1 MTNKEILIDLLK
13 HSLGDRLIKLE
24 KKNTEQQSSLKLITT
39 SYDGFIKKLS
49 DLNKAREQKIAK
61 DKLEEQKKL
70 AAKKAEEARK
80 NKKKEPPSRTSRKS
94 NINNTTI
101 KKSNDKVIDKKKNL
115 TKTKSSA
122 VLTKKPIE
130 RKRGKSVSRL
140 NTETNDVS
148 RNTTGINHT
157 RRKSMGK
164 KDAPATELKRRNT
177 VGPSS
182 KKTLKQSKSMGKL
195 FNKPTLKKAS
205 GIDNKKKEIEE
216 MQKMVNNIKIQNKDE
231 NEKEEKKDEEKKEE
245 EYKEEEHKEEENK
258 EEETKEEIKIETPPP
273 TLLTCQQHGILEK
286 NILPFLA
293 KREQF
298 ALFSCNKAFATSA
311 LELLKDKLSEYK
323 NICDVPIGQ
332 TMDDKIKSLE
342 AKYPPEELNAPI
354 KEFELSRGCIK
365 ALGLLDEEL
374 YLRVFN
380 RAPPEKT
387 LEDII
392 IVYKLFC
399 QLLNKEDLVQ
409 IKDDKI
415 FWEKF
420 ARFILENKGD
430 KLSEFCIKC
439 TTQFNFDN
447 RNILKLKEMAKNKV
461 EKLKPAYFGKICGT
475 TGLFVFLIK
484 DILEY
489 CGAIEDKKTQGNRIK
504 ANYIYQKSLFDE
516 LNKYIK
522 FLEGLNIKKEENIIK
537 SE

>member
-1 MTNKEILIDLLK
+1 MTNKEILLDLLK

-24 KKNTEQQSSLKLITT
+24 KKNTDQQSSLKLIST
-39 SYDGFIKKLS
+39 SYNGFLKKLS
-49 DLNKAREQKIAK
+49 DINKAREQKIAK

-70 AAKKAEEARK
+70 AAKKAEESKK

-94 NINNTTI
+94 NINNTAI
-101 KKSNDKVIDKKKNL
+101 KKINDKMIDKKKNM

-122 VLTKKPIE
+122 VLNKKPLE

-140 NTETNDVS
+140 NTETNDIS
-148 RNTTGINHT
+148 RNTIGINNT

-164 KDAPATELKRRNT
+164 KEAPPTELKRRNT

-195 FNKPTLKKAS
+195 LNKPTLKKAS

-231 NEKEEKKDEEKKEE
+231 NEKEEKKDEEKNED
-245 EYKEEEHKEEENK
+245 EHKEEENK
-258 EEETKEEIKIETPPP
+258 EEEIKEEEKEEIKIETPPP
-273 TLLTCQQHGILEK
+273 TLLTCQQNGIIEK
-286 NILPFLA
+286 NILQFLT
-293 KREQF
+293 KSEQIS
-298 ALFSCNKAFATSA
+298 LFSCNKTFALLA
-311 LELLKDKLSEYK
+311 LGILKDKLSIYK
-323 NICDVPIGQ
+323 NICDVYIGQ
-332 TMDDKIKSLE
+332 TMDDKIRSLE
-342 AKYPPEELNAPI
+342 AKFSPEELNAPL
-354 KEFELSRGCIK
+354 KEFELSRGCTK

-387 LEDII
+387 LEEII

-399 QLLNKEDLVQ
+399 QLINKEDLVQ

-420 ARFILENKGD
+420 SKFILENKGD

-447 RNILKLKEMAKNKV
+447 KNILKLKEM
-461 EKLKPAYFGKICGT
+461 FTKI
-475 TGLFVFLIK
+475 
-484 DILEY
+484 
-489 CGAIEDKKTQGNRIK
+489 
-504 ANYIYQKSLFDE
+504 
-516 LNKYIK
+516 
-522 FLEGLNIKKEENIIK
+522 
-537 SE
+537 

>member
-1 MTNKEILIDLLK
+1 M
-13 HSLGDRLIKLE
+13 
-24 KKNTEQQSSLKLITT
+24 
-39 SYDGFIKKLS
+39 
-49 DLNKAREQKIAK
+49 
-61 DKLEEQKKL
+61 
-70 AAKKAEEARK
+70 
-80 NKKKEPPSRTSRKS
+80 
-94 NINNTTI
+94 
-101 KKSNDKVIDKKKNL
+101 
-115 TKTKSSA
+115 
-122 VLTKKPIE
+122 TKKPIE

-177 VGPSS
+177 VGPSR